1 MVETKEQMEAD
12 QKVEA
17 GEAEMIIDEPLE
29 GGKFSKKRL
38 EQLMLLCAT
47 KKRDISAYHFSQML
61 TELVNLMTQLG
72 SFMKMAFSDVASKA
86 GVIDKNDKHFKD
98 VLKLEGLSVYNQVLK
113 EIELDVIQC
122 NGKTNHKTLKN
133 YKQVKNSWEATYIS
147 TGRSLVRM
155 WWFSNFMCSLFELLI
170 NKRD

>member
-12 QKVEA
+12 KKEEVAEA
-17 GEAEMIIDEPLE
+17 GEIMVDEPLE

-72 SFMKMAFSDVASKA
+72 SFMKLAFSDVASKA
-86 GVIDKNDKHFKD
+86 AVIAKNDKHFIET
-98 VLKLEGLSVYNQVLK
+98 LKLEDLSVYNQVLK
-113 EIELDVIQC
+113 EIELGVIQC

-133 YKQVKNSWEATYIS
+133 YK
-147 TGRSLVRM
+147 
-155 WWFSNFMCSLFELLI
+155 
-170 NKRD
+170 